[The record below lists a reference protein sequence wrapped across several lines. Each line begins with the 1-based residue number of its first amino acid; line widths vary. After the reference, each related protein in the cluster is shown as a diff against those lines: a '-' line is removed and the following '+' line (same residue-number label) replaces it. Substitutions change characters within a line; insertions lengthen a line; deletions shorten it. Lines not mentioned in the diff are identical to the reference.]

1 MAKLSNCIFGAV
13 LQCPVERYIPAWV
26 STNCVWSTRVLGE
39 DVYSVYSVYRSLVSV
54 FLPKLLSA
62 HPYIK
67 VNAKCKI
74 RLNS

>member
-1 MAKLSNCIFGAV
+1 MAKLSNCIFGSV
-13 LQCPVERYIPAWV
+13 HQFPVERYIPAWV

-39 DVYSVYSVYRSLVSV
+39 DVYSDKVLGVSFPSKISLC
-54 FLPKLLSA
+54 LS
-62 HPYIK
+62 PIK